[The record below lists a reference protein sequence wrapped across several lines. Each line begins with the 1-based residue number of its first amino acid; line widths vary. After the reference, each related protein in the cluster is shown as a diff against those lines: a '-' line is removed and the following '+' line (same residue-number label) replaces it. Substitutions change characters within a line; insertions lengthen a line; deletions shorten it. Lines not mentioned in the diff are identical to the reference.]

1 LTLKP
6 YNAWLLRSWFLPLV
20 LAVVLGTA
28 CAEEAPQPS
37 QLVGGGC
44 DGCELMFEGMPRAL
58 DWRTAI
64 AGNGEAGEPLEM
76 RGVIYRSD
84 GKTPAPGV
92 ILYVYHT
99 DAKGYYSPAP
109 SQTQGRRHGHLRGWM
124 KTDRMGR
131 YEFRTLRPAPYP
143 NRDIPAHIHP
153 VVKEPGKNEYYLD
166 EYVFTGDPLL
176 TSEKR
181 GKLENRGGSGIVEVS
196 RNKNGVWVGRRDII
210 LGRNIPHYR

>member
-1 LTLKP
+1 MRH
-6 YNAWLLRSWFLPLV
+6 YNAWFLRTWFPPLV
-20 LAVVLGTA
+20 LAFVLGTA
-28 CAEEAPQPS
+28 CAAEAPQSS

-44 DGCELMFEGMPRAL
+44 DGCELMYEGMPRAL
-58 DWRTAI
+58 SWRTAI

-109 SQTQGRRHGHLRGWM
+109 GQTQGRRHGHLRGWM

-143 NRDIPAHIHP
+143 NREIPAHIHP

-166 EYVFTGDPLL
+166 EYVFADDPLL
-176 TSEKR
+176 TPEKR

>member
-1 LTLKP
+1 MKSSG
-6 YNAWLLRSWFLPLV
+6 AWFLRAWFLPLA
-20 LAVVLGTA
+20 LAFVLGTA

-64 AGNGEAGEPLEM
+64 AGSGEAGEPLEM

-84 GKTPAPGV
+84 GKTPAPSV

-109 SQTQGRRHGHLRGWM
+109 GQTQGRRHGHLRGWM

-143 NRDIPAHIHP
+143 SGEVPAHIHP

-166 EYVFTGDPLL
+166 EYVFADDPLL
-176 TSEKR
+176 TREKR

-210 LGRNIPHYR
+210 LGRNVPYYR